1 MKVLFLLRQEM
12 GGMASYANYLATG
25 LRELDIQADLI
36 QAEDVIPAQT
46 GGNIDKDVA
55 TWLRDAGKDYDLIH
69 AIGLRSAW
77 ACATTYSDK
86 EAWLYSV
93 YDMPKSTNR
102 LLINLLNTSQAGLCS
117 SRAVFRML
125 DEALGMELEIVPPG
139 VPPFDES
146 LTRLNSKKRFGWE
159 PSDFV
164 VGVKIS
170 NLSDDD
176 IRLVAETIETL
187 WESKPETKWAVV
199 NDEAINDH
207 ELATFQD
214 ERVQWLVKP
223 DKFQELLVSLD
234 LWIVASRSAGFS
246 LTTVEAMSLGT
257 PVMLRDAAGL
267 REIVDNDISG
277 FLFRDDDELKT
288 MLVEVAAL
296 PLTLESVSHASKIRA
311 MDQFSVGKMA
321 ERVAHIY
328 ERILGEQ

>member
-1 MKVLFLLRQEM
+1 M
-12 GGMASYANYLATG
+12 GGMASYANYLAAG
-25 LRELDIQADLI
+25 LRGLDIQADLI
-36 QAEDVIPAQT
+36 QAEGVIPAQT

-55 TWLRDAGKDYDLIH
+55 NWLREAGKEYDLVH

-102 LLINLLNTSQAGLCS
+102 LLINHLNTAQAGLCS

-146 LTRLNSKKRFGWE
+146 LSRSVSRKRFGWE
-159 PSDFV
+159 TSDFV
-164 VGVKIS
+164 VGINIS
-170 NLSDDD
+170 NLDDDD
-176 IRLVAETIETL
+176 IRLVAETIENL

-199 NDEAINDH
+199 NDEAINEH
-207 ELATFQD
+207 ELDTYRD
-214 ERVQWLVKP
+214 DRVQWLVRP
-223 DKFQELLVSLD
+223 DKFQELLVSAD
-234 LWIVASRSAGFS
+234 FWIVANRSAGFS
-246 LTTVEAMSLGT
+246 LTAVEAMSLGT

-267 REIVDNDISG
+267 REIADNDVSG
-277 FLFRDDDELKT
+277 FLYRDDDELKT
-288 MLVEVAAL
+288 MLVEVTAL

-311 MDQFSVGKMA
+311 MDQFSIVKMA